1 MLYRLPQASSP
12 ELDYDIKAL
21 VSKSKSPTRLQSRLY
36 LLTLEFITTNM
47 SGSSPS
53 SRAVVSPSLLV
64 SIAATPWLSAIVSI
78 RAASSVLEQL
88 GLASE
93 EMFRGDRLPVL
104 HFPDADG
111 ERLDSSVSNPAVSDL
126 Y

>member
-1 MLYRLPQASSP
+1 M
-12 ELDYDIKAL
+12 
-21 VSKSKSPTRLQSRLY
+21 
-36 LLTLEFITTNM
+36 TTNM
-47 SGSSPS
+47 SGSSAS
-53 SRAVVSPSLLV
+53 SRAVISPSLLV

-78 RAASSVLEQL
+78 RAASSFLEQL

-104 HFPDADG
+104 HFSDVDVEQL
-111 ERLDSSVSNPAVSDL
+111 ERSVSNPALSDI